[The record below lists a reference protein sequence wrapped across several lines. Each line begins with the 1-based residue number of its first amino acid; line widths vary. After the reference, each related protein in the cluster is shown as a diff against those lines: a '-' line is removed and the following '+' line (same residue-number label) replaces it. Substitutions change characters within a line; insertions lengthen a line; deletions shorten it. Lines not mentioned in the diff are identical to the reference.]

1 MKPIRL
7 AAVVL
12 VALVVLVATAC
23 GGSSNKQSVPDNAVA
38 VVDGTPVTKA
48 ELDALLARAQ
58 KTYKAQ
64 KRAFPKAGTAE
75 YQALQTQAVAF
86 LVQRAEYS
94 NRAADLKLTVTNKE
108 VTDRINQI
116 KTQSFGGSQAKLD
129 KQLKAQGY
137 TPESLKADIKAQL
150 ISEKIYTSVTNG
162 AKVSDADIT
171 KYYNAN
177 KSQYQTGESRDVRH
191 ILIALDKSGKPVD
204 TAKGET
210 VDYAVSKAFA
220 DKLYT
225 QLKNGASFAAL
236 AKKYSADPGSKNN
249 GGKLTITRG
258 QTVAPFDA
266 TAFNLSSNVISRPVR
281 TQFGYHVIQ
290 PISDVRPPTTTPL
303 KQAKAQIQATLLEK
317 SKNDAITNW
326 TTATKDF
333 FAKKV
338 AYATGFAP
346 PAAATSSA
354 ATTG

>member
-7 AAVVL
+7 AAVAL
-12 VALVVLVATAC
+12 VALAVLVATAC
-23 GGSSNKQSVPDNAVA
+23 GSSSDKQSVPENAVA
-38 VVDGTPVTKA
+38 VVDGTTVTKS

-86 LVQRAEYS
+86 LVQRAEYN
-94 NRAADLKLTVTNKE
+94 NRAADLKLTVTDKE
-108 VTDRINQI
+108 ITDRINQI

-129 KQLKAQGY
+129 AQLKAQGY

-191 ILIALDKSGKPVD
+191 ILVK
-204 TAKGET
+204 
-210 VDYAVSKAFA
+210 SKAQA
-220 DKLYT
+220 NKIYD
-225 QLKNGASFAAL
+225 QLKAGASFAAL
-236 AKKYSADPGSKNN
+236 AKKYSIDPGSKNN
-249 GGKLTITRG
+249 GGKLTIVRG

-266 TAFNLSSNVISRPVR
+266 TAFLLSTNTISRPVK
-281 TQFGYHVIQ
+281 TQYGYHVIQ

-303 KQAKAQIQATLLEK
+303 KQAKPQIEATLLEK
-317 SKNDAITNW
+317 SKNDAITKW
-326 TTATKDF
+326 TTETKDF

>member
-12 VALVVLVATAC
+12 VALAVLVATAC
-23 GGSSNKQSVPDNAVA
+23 GSSSDKQSVPENAVA
-38 VVDGTPVTKA
+38 VVDGTTVTKS

-86 LVQRAEYS
+86 LVQRAEYN
-94 NRAADLKLTVTNKE
+94 NRAADLKLTVTDKE
-108 VTDRINQI
+108 ITDRINQI

-129 KQLKAQGY
+129 AQLKAQGY

-150 ISEKIYTSVTNG
+150 ISEKIYASVTKD

-171 KYYNAN
+171 KYYNQN

-191 ILIALDKSGKPVD
+191 ILVK
-204 TAKGET
+204 
-210 VDYAVSKAFA
+210 SKAQA
-220 DKLYT
+220 NKIYD
-225 QLKNGASFAAL
+225 QLKAGASFAAL
-236 AKKYSADPGSKNN
+236 AKKYSIDPGSKNN
-249 GGKLTITRG
+249 GGKLTIVRG

-266 TAFNLSSNVISRPVR
+266 TAFNLSKNVVSRPIK
-281 TQFGYHVIQ
+281 TQYGYHVIQ

-303 KQAKAQIQATLLEK
+303 KQAKPQIEATLLEK
-317 SKNDAITNW
+317 SKNDAITKW
-326 TTATKDF
+326 TTETKDF